1 MLHLNELSLVLSESS
16 FQKLSDETKPVFI
29 ADIAIL
35 TLTKYLQNLLRDSTL
50 SVISAAKEFLF
61 KVVLIMLKMPSETFL

>member
-1 MLHLNELSLVLSESS
+1 MCNNIVINI
-16 FQKLSDETKPVFI
+16 FTKKIFVNLIFI

-50 SVISAAKEFLF
+50 SAVSAAKNVLL